1 MWINNLNPVLLHLG
15 PVQIRWYG
23 LVYVAGFFFAIWW
36 LHHLSKRGGIQ
47 LTSDDIWDMMFYLML
62 GVLIGSRLFE
72 VFWEPTYYLTNPL
85 NFLKIWQGGMS
96 FHGGFVGIITATYL
110 YCKKKQLNFWQIA
123 DVMSFPTMFALAFGR
138 IANFI
143 NGELVGRIWNGSWCV
158 IFPNYDINC
167 RHPSILYA
175 AAQRF
180 LLAGWLCY
188 LTLKRTFKPGFI
200 FWNFV
205 LFEGVGRFIID
216 YWREDTLYFNQ
227 TLTMGQIFSSLMI
240 FISLYILITKY
251 SSDLK
256 HLFHPSTKKQTT
268 SNTNMETIIK

>member
-1 MWINNLNPVLLHLG
+1 MWTHNLNPVLLDLG
-15 PVQIRWYG
+15 PVEIRWYG

-36 LHHLSKRGGIQ
+36 LHLLAKQGRIE
-47 LTSDDIWDMMFYLML
+47 LNSDDIWDMMFYLML

-72 VFWEPTYYLTNPL
+72 VFWEPSYYLSNPL

-123 DVMSFPTMFALAFGR
+123 DIMSFPTMFALAFGR

-143 NGELVGRIWNGSWCV
+143 NGELVGRVWNGPWCV
-158 IFPNYDINC
+158 IFPNADQQC

-180 LLAGWLCY
+180 LLAGWL
-188 LTLKRTFKPGFI
+188 LWLSWKERNFKAGFI
-200 FWNFV
+200 FWNFA
-205 LFEGVGRFIID
+205 LFEGFSRFLID
-216 YWREDTLYFNQ
+216 FWREDTLYFSQ
-227 TLTMGQIFSSLMI
+227 TFTMGQILSSIMI
-240 FISLYILITKY
+240 IIALIMLWKNHQE
-251 SSDLK
+251 DW
-256 HLFHPSTKKQTT
+256 KKVFFG
-268 SNTNMETIIK
+268 S